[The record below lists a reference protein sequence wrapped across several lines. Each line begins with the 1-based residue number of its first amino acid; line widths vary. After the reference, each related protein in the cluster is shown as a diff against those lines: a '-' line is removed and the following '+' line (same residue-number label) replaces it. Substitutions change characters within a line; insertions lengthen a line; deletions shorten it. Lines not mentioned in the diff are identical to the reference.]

1 MNEKKNKEYVRC
13 LNTIHSLSY
22 AGATIIGTT
31 LRGDPDELD
40 SFLLWAFDTIHEAE
54 LDLCA
59 LEMDET
65 EGSDH
70 E

>member
-1 MNEKKNKEYVRC
+1 MNETKNKEYVRC
-13 LNTIHSLSY
+13 LNTIHSISY
-22 AGATIIGTT
+22 AGATIMGTT
-31 LRGDPDELD
+31 HRGDPDELEA
-40 SFLLWAFDTIHEAE
+40 FLYWAFTTIHEAE

-59 LEMDET
+59 LEMDAP